1 MPIYYD
7 SGMKKYQKEAW
18 WAYCNAPGF
27 RYNILNLEGYIMDRK
42 TPYKELHIT
51 DNFLFGEVMR
61 DAEISKLFLE
71 ALLGKPIAEVK
82 FISKAA
88 TLSS

>member
-1 MPIYYD
+1 
-7 SGMKKYQKEAW
+7 
-18 WAYCNAPGF
+18 
-27 RYNILNLEGYIMDRK
+27 MDRK